1 MLYDGK
7 SRRLAPGYDLVS
19 TVFWPSL
26 ATAPAMKI
34 GGSDSINSILSGH
47 WRKFAEEIRISPT
60 ALRTRIKQL
69 CTTILT
75 HTCKTL
81 SLPDECNAVLEI
93 IKDRAKKLSEV

>member
-1 MLYDGK
+1 MM
-7 SRRLAPGYDLVS
+7 V
-19 TVFWPSL
+19 
-26 ATAPAMKI
+26 KI

-69 CTTILT
+69 CTTILM

-81 SLPDECNAVLEI
+81 SLPDECNAILEI